1 MLQTEG
7 LLAVCEGH
15 SLAESGL
22 CSSPGEGGFWWG
34 GLLCPGGGERAAG
47 LEPHPWDSG
56 AWAVVSKVAPWLVE
70 ADTAMFLGT
79 SRVLG
84 AQCGLG

>member
-15 SLAESGL
+15 SLAESRL

-34 GLLCPGGGERAAG
+34 ALVCPVGGKRAAG

-70 ADTAMFLGT
+70 ADTAVVLDTSHVLGT
-79 SRVLG
+79 
-84 AQCGLG
+84 QFGLG